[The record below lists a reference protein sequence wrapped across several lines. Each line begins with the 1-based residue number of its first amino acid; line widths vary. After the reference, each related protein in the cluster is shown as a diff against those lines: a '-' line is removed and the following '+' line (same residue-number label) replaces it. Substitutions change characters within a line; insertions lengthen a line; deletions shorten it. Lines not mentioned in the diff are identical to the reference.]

1 MDMKLKQDNMK
12 KARIAE
18 VLKQAK
24 QEGRGKLTIFLGAAA
39 GVGKTCAM
47 LKAAKEKQ
55 QAGVDVLIGLVDTHG
70 RAETE
75 ALLQDMPILPLK
87 KIDYRGHELE
97 ELDYEGIIQR
107 HPQLVIIDEL
117 AHTNVMGSHF
127 SYRYKDIEAILQ
139 AGIDVYTALNIQ
151 HVASLND
158 VVAKITGTVVKE
170 TVPDEFLAEA
180 DAVQLVDIPVEE
192 LQKRLQEGKIY
203 KPEIAARALKGFFR
217 QGNISALRELALRY
231 TASHVDE
238 DTAAYMR
245 LHAIDGPWP
254 ASGRVM
260 VCAGFSPFA
269 SQLILQGY
277 RMAQGLHSELL
288 VVNVETPEHRFPVGD
303 RERERIWQ
311 DFKLAHDLGGKV
323 RSVFG
328 EDVVDT
334 ILETARQNNVT
345 AIVVG
350 KSRRNS
356 WKDYFRRSL
365 VDKLIDKSESIP
377 VYVLKV
383 DATSGQHSVVN
394 TSANRPKTSIGSK
407 QILYSVLML
416 AGVTL
421 FMLPLRS
428 YMELLNIGLLYLA
441 PVLIS
446 AMWWGRKASYFTA
459 LCSILAFEFFFL
471 APTYTFK
478 IDNLR
483 YIWGFV
489 IFFLVASV
497 VGKRTEKLRQEVDMT
512 ARREQDINSLY
523 QFSKDIAVEDDINAI
538 AAAFTE
544 HVGSYL
550 ERNVFVLLP
559 DSKANFAKQY
569 SFDTKGGRVTEAE
582 TLPEQELV
590 VAAWCLRNGCVAG
603 RSTDTLPNAEYVFFP
618 VVHQQRTLAVVG
630 LNVGQE
636 LLSPETRTLLEAW
649 IGLLSMLLGKA
660 ELAKQA
666 KEMEILQESD
676 ELRTALL
683 NSVSHELR
691 TPLAGIMGAVY
702 TLKDARIN
710 CNQDMRSQL
719 LLTISESG
727 SRMEHII
734 ENLLDTARITSGMV
748 QLKRD
753 WCDLEEI
760 IGGALRRW
768 GAKERQTRLRCE
780 LPEDLPLFVGD
791 SGLLEH
797 VVLNYVD
804 NAAKYSPRGSEI
816 VLKAEADADY
826 VTLKVIDNGYG
837 FAEADKPHLFE
848 KFYRGKCTDK
858 CQGTGLGL
866 AICRTII
873 EAHGGSV
880 WAEHREDAEGS
891 IFAFKLPLTK
901 GEKQDDGK
909 QGPEGAGNR

>member
-1 MDMKLKQDNMK
+1 METKLKRDNMQ
-12 KARIAE
+12 KARVAE

-55 QAGVDVLIGLVDTHG
+55 RAGVDVLIGLVDTHE

-75 ALLQDMPILPLK
+75 ALLEGIPRLSLK
-87 KIDYRGHELE
+87 KIVYKEHELE
-97 ELDYEGIIQR
+97 ELDYEGIIKR
-107 HPQLVIIDEL
+107 RPQLVIVDEL
-117 AHTNVMGSHF
+117 AHTNVMGSHY
-127 SYRYKDIEAILQ
+127 SYRYKDIEAILE

-170 TVPDEFLAEA
+170 TVPDEFLAQA

-192 LQKRLQEGKIY
+192 LQKRLHDGKIY
-203 KPEIAARALKGFFR
+203 KPEIAARALQGFFR

-269 SQLILQGY
+269 SQLILQGH

-288 VVNVETPEHRFPVGD
+288 VVNIETPEHRFPVGD

-323 RSVFG
+323 RSVYG

-334 ILETARQNNVT
+334 ILETARQYNVT

-350 KSRRNS
+350 KSRHNS
-356 WKDYFRRSL
+356 WQDYFRRSL
-365 VDKLIDKSESIP
+365 VDRLIDQSESIP
-377 VYVLKV
+377 VYVMKV
-383 DATSGQHSVVN
+383 DATGRQPSVVN
-394 TSANRPKTSIGSK
+394 TNARGVAKSFGSK
-407 QILYSVLML
+407 QVAYSLLML
-416 AGVTL
+416 AAITL
-421 FMLPLRS
+421 LMLPLRPF
-428 YMELLNIGLLYLA
+428 MELLNIGLLYLA
-441 PVLIS
+441 PVLVS

-471 APTYTFK
+471 APTYTFR

-489 IFFLVASV
+489 IFFLVASL
-497 VGKRTEKLRQEVDMT
+497 VGERTEKLRHEVEQT
-512 ARREQDINSLY
+512 SRREQDINSLY
-523 QFSKDIAVEDDINAI
+523 QFSKDVVVEDDEKAI
-538 AAAFTE
+538 ATAFDE

-550 ERNVFVLLP
+550 QRDLWVLLP
-559 DSKANFAKQY
+559 DG
-569 SFDTKGGRVTEAE
+569 KGKF
-582 TLPEQELV
+582 LEQLFYDSQQKHTSDQAALSNEEQV
-590 VAAWCLRNGCVAG
+590 VAAWCWRNSCVAG
-603 RSTDTLPNAEYVFFP
+603 RSTDTLPNAEHLFLP
-618 VVHQQRTLAVVG
+618 VVQEHSTLAVVG
-630 LNVGQE
+630 LPMEQK
-636 LLSPETRTLLEAW
+636 LLVPEERALLEAW
-649 IGLLSMLLGKA
+649 LSLLGMLLAKA
-660 ELAKQA
+660 KLAKQA
-666 KEMEILQESD
+666 KEIAILQESD
-676 ELRTALL
+676 DLRNAIL

-691 TPLAGIMGAVY
+691 TPLASIMGAVY
-702 TLKDARIN
+702 TLQDARIK
-710 CNQDMRSQL
+710 CDVTMQHQL
-719 LLTISESG
+719 LQTISTS
-727 SRMEHII
+727 SKRMEHII
-734 ENLLDTARITSGMV
+734 ENFLDTARITSGMV
-748 QLKRD
+748 KLKRD

-768 GAKERQTRLRCE
+768 GAHERKALVRCE
-780 LPEDLPLFVGD
+780 LPEDLPLFIGD

-804 NAAKYSPRGSEI
+804 NAAKYSPQGSEI
-816 VLKAEADADY
+816 VLKAEADEEY
-826 VTLKVIDNGYG
+826 LTLQVIDNGYG
-837 FAEADKPHLFE
+837 FADDEKEHLFE

-858 CQGTGLGL
+858 ARGTGLGL
-866 AICRTII
+866 PICKTIV
-873 EAHGGSV
+873 EAHGGQV
-880 WAEHREDAEGS
+880 WAEHRNNGEGS
-891 IFAFKLPLTK
+891 VFAFKLPLTK
-901 GEKQDDGK
+901 GDNHDGK
-909 QGPEGAGNR
+909 QGYEGSGN

>member
-1 MDMKLKQDNMK
+1 METKLQLDNMK
-12 KARIAE
+12 KARVDE

-55 QAGVDVLIGLVDTHG
+55 AAGVDVLLGLIDTHE
-70 RAETE
+70 RVETE
-75 ALLQDMPILPLK
+75 ALLEGIPRLPLK
-87 KIDYRGHELE
+87 KIVYKGHELE
-97 ELDYEGIIQR
+97 ELDYEGIIKR
-107 HPQLVIIDEL
+107 RPQLVIIDEL

-127 SYRYKDIEAILQ
+127 SYRYKDIEAILE

-170 TVPDEFLAEA
+170 TVPDEFLQEA
-180 DAVQLVDIPVEE
+180 DAVQLIDIPVEE
-192 LQKRLQEGKIY
+192 LQKRLADGKIY
-203 KPEIAARALKGFFR
+203 KPEVAQRALKGFFR

-288 VVNVETPEHRFPVGD
+288 VVNIETPDHRFPVGD

-323 RSVFG
+323 RSVYG

-334 ILETARQNNVT
+334 ILETARQYNVT

-350 KSRRNS
+350 KSRHNS
-356 WKDYFRRSL
+356 WQDYFRRSL
-365 VDKLIDKSESIP
+365 VDRLIDKSESIP
-377 VYVLKV
+377 VYVMKV
-383 DATSGQHSVVN
+383 DATGRQTSVVN
-394 TSANRPKTSIGSK
+394 TNARGAANSVGSK
-407 QILYSVLML
+407 QVAYSLLML
-416 AGVTL
+416 AAITL
-421 FMLPLRS
+421 LMLPLRPF
-428 YMELLNIGLLYLA
+428 MELLNIGLLYLA
-441 PVLIS
+441 PVLVS

-471 APTYTFK
+471 APTYTFR

-489 IFFLVASV
+489 IFFLVASL
-497 VGKRTEKLRQEVDMT
+497 VGKRTEKLRQEVEQT
-512 ARREQDINSLY
+512 SRREQDINSLY
-523 QFSKDIAVEDDINAI
+523 QFSKDVAVEDDEKAI
-538 AAAFTE
+538 ATAFAE

-550 ERNVFVLLP
+550 QRDLWILIP
-559 DSKANFAKQY
+559 DGKGNFSEQLFY
-569 SFDTKGGRVTEAE
+569 DTQRKRASDQESLSE
-582 TLPEQELV
+582 EEQV
-590 VAAWCLRNGCVAG
+590 VASWCWRNGCVAG
-603 RSTDTLPNAEYVFFP
+603 RSTDTLPNAEHLFLP
-618 VVHQQRTLAVVG
+618 VVQEHSTLAVVG
-630 LNVGQE
+630 LPMEQK
-636 LLSPETRTLLEAW
+636 LLVPEERALLEAW
-649 IGLLSMLLGKA
+649 LSLLGMLLAKA
-660 ELAKQA
+660 KLAKQA
-666 KEMEILQESD
+666 KEIAILQESD
-676 ELRTALL
+676 DLRNAIL

-702 TLKDARIN
+702 TLQDARIK
-710 CNQDMRSQL
+710 CDESMQSQL
-719 LLTISESG
+719 LQTISASG
-727 SRMEHII
+727 KRMEHII

-748 QLKRD
+748 KLKLD

-768 GAKERQTRLRCE
+768 GANERKAHVRCE
-780 LPEDLPLFVGD
+780 LPEDLPLFMGD

-804 NAAKYSPRGSEI
+804 NAAKYSPQGSEI
-816 VLKAEADADY
+816 ILKARADKEY
-826 VTLKVIDNGYG
+826 LTLQVIDNGYG
-837 FAEADKPHLFE
+837 FAEEEKEHLFE

-858 CQGTGLGL
+858 MRGTGLGL
-866 AICRTII
+866 PICKTII
-873 EAHGGSV
+873 EAHGGKA
-880 WAEHREDAEGS
+880 WAEHRTDGEGS

-901 GEKQDDGK
+901 GEKLDGE
-909 QGPEGAGNR
+909 QGHEGIGN